1 MQYLY
6 LDESGDLG
14 TQFQSSGTSK
24 YLVITVLA
32 IEGEAAKKS
41 VEKAIERT
49 MKNKLRKN
57 PHRRSRFATELKGT
71 NTELADK
78 RYFYRQV
85 AAVPFNLFAVILD
98 KVRYVDQL
106 QRNKNRVYNFITH
119 LTLKELPLERAST
132 RITLTIDR
140 SKRKPA
146 LSELNAY
153 LLKQLEQR
161 IPSQVPLTINHYDSQ
176 ESKALQ
182 VVDLFAWGIHRKY
195 EAKNMEWYEIFRE
208 KLAYEMIYPP

>member
-57 PHRRSRFATELKGT
+57 PRRRSRYATELKGT
-71 NTELADK
+71 NTELTDK
-78 RYFYRQV
+78 RYFYRQI
-85 AAVPFNLFAVILD
+85 AAVPFNLYAVILD
-98 KVRYVDQL
+98 KIRYLDQL
-106 QRNKNRVYNFITH
+106 QQNPNRVYNFITH

-132 RITLTIDR
+132 RVTLTIDR

-161 IPSQVPLTINHYDSQ
+161 IPPQVPLDINHYDSH

-182 VVDLFAWGIHRKY
+182 AVDLFAWGIHRKY
-195 EAKNMEWYEIFRE
+195 ESQDMKWYDVFRE